1 MIKHRSRTAPG
12 PRNHSKDHTKQ
23 DRNKSLPSARIHI
36 SNIANT
42 SSLSL
47 VVPSNISTPKSPD
60 KNNVRLCRRATSAP
74 TATRLYHSNS
84 VLDIRGKHFEQNG
97 KTFDMMSYLKA
108 KSFPRRIHRL
118 INEAPN
124 KTLENE
130 DSSSSPTENTDA
142 EDTLSV
148 SLNNKQLLE
157 RRRGLHR
164 QRFMNRSW
172 VSVLHL
178 TYSLSLKE
186 LNLSMHAHTYY
197 SR

>member
-1 MIKHRSRTAPG
+1 MSKHRSRTAPC

-42 SSLSL
+42 ASSSL
-47 VVPSNISTPKSPD
+47 VVPRNTCISTPKSPD
-60 KNNVRLCRRATSAP
+60 KNNVRLYRRATSAP

-84 VLDIRGKHFEQNG
+84 VLNIRGKYFERNG

-118 INEAPN
+118 INEAPS

-130 DSSSSPTENTDA
+130 DNRSSPTENTDA

-148 SLNNKQLLE
+148 ILNNKQLLE
-157 RRRGLHR
+157 RRRGLHQ
-164 QRFMNRSW
+164 QRSMNRSW

-178 TYSLSLKE
+178 IYSLRE